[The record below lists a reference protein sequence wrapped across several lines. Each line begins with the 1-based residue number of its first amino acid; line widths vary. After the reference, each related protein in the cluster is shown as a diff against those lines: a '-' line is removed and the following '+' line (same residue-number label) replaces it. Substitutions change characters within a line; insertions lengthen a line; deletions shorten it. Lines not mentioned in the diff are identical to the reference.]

1 MKKVLIFSLI
11 ILMLSSCSTYYGKYE
26 YDRYFQNN
34 EPFVTVDSE
43 EEAASFIARKLA
55 RQFKRR
61 HRETLSVLSF
71 TDEYGDRINRGDF
84 FARMVI
90 AEMTRY
96 RNPIV
101 VERESL
107 YEIIKERELSMTNLL
122 DNEGYEL
129 QKLLQADY
137 ILHGRILRGKH
148 EDMISVR
155 CFRVGSGEVV
165 YAATVSIDYTP
176 EQVYIPTSPHPP
188 TVIVVPGSSGNNPSP
203 PSSGNDDND
212 QIDKPDK
219 KPSDGIEN
227 KGKIDLGNSKKKP
240 TSGQY
245 KNKEKENAEEVK
257 KPSSSENNETVKVK
271 KPSVKKVKP
280 VKKETVINKEI
291 IEEEPKK
298 EGEDNSKKSSTSG
311 SVKTTIKKK

>member
-1 MKKVLIFSLI
+1 MKKVLIFALI
-11 ILMLSSCSTYYGKYE
+11 ALILSSCSTYYGKYE

-107 YEIIKERELSMTNLL
+107 YEIIKERELSMTNLI

-129 QKLLQADY
+129 KKLLQADY

-176 EQVYIPTSPHPP
+176 EPVYVPTSPPPP
-188 TVIVVPGSSGNNPSP
+188 TVIVVPGSSGNPSQP
-203 PSSGNDDND
+203 PSSGNDDDDNS
-212 QIDKPDK
+212 IDKPK
-219 KPSDGIEN
+219 KEPSDGIEN
-227 KGKIDLGNSKKKP
+227 KGKIDLDNSKKKP
-240 TSGQY
+240 ASGQY
-245 KNKEKENAEEVK
+245 QYKENEEPETVK
-257 KPSSSENNETVKVK
+257 KPSASDSDEVAKVK
-271 KPSVKKVKP
+271 NSPIKKVKT
-280 VKKETVINKEI
+280 VKKETVKKKEI
-291 IEEEPKK
+291 IKEEEEEK
-298 EGEDNSKKSSTSG
+298 SKSSSTSG
-311 SVKTTIKKK
+311 TKKSTIKKK